1 MENFIKLMLAFI
13 IGLLLVVIA
22 MPKVIPFLHKMK
34 FGQVERE
41 EGLESHKKK
50 GGTPTMGGIVFV
62 LAAVIAAFI
71 ANYNSIN
78 PQLILI
84 TIVLV
89 GYSLIGFVDDAL
101 IVLKHHN
108 QGLKAWQKFGLQAI
122 LAIGCYLFLINF
134 VGVPVG
140 FEDWGT
146 ITIPLVKVNIELGH
160 IYALLVFLMF
170 TGESNGVNLSDGLDG
185 LATGLSMV
193 AIAPFIIYA
202 IMIKDYVVAT
212 YATAMVGAL
221 LGFMFFNYHPAKIF
235 MGDVGSLGLG
245 GFLAIL
251 AILTKQEL
259 LLILV
264 GGVFLMETLSVIIQV
279 VSFKTRGKRVFK
291 MAPIHHHFEMLGW
304 SEQQVTISFWFLG
317 FICGIL
323 AIVIGVL

>member
-1 MENFIKLMLAFI
+1 
-13 IGLLLVVIA
+13 
-22 MPKVIPFLHKMK
+22 MPKVIPFLPKMK

-50 GGTPTMGGIVFV
+50 GGTPTMGGVVFV
-62 LAAVIAAFI
+62 VATVIAAI
-71 ANYNSIN
+71 VANISGVLD
-78 PQLILI
+78 PHMILI

-89 GYSLIGFVDDAL
+89 GYSVIGLIDDAL

-108 QGLKAWQKFGLQAI
+108 EGLKAWQKFLMQAI
-122 LAIGCYLFLINF
+122 LAIICYYFLMNYIPEF
-134 VGVPVG
+134 TTV
-140 FEDWGT
+140 
-146 ITIPLVKVNIELGH
+146 IKIPLIKAEIDLGWL
-160 IYALLVFLMF
+160 YAVLVFIMF

-193 AIAPFIIYA
+193 AIAPYVIFA
-202 IMIKDYVVAT
+202 IMMKNYVIAS
-212 YATAMVGAL
+212 YATAMIGAL
-221 LGFMFFNYHPAKIF
+221 LGFMYFNYHPARIF

-259 LLILV
+259 LLIIV

-304 SEQQVTISFWFLG
+304 SEQQVTISFWFVG
-317 FICGIL
+317 FICGII
-323 AIVIGVL
+323 AIVLGVL